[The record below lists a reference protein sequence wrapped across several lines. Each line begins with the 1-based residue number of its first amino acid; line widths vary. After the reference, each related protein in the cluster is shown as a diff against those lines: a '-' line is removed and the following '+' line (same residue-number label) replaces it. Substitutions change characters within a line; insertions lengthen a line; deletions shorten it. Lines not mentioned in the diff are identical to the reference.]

1 MVYGAMQGS
10 SSETDHHPAHLK
22 LLDEAQ
28 GNKLNVVNTSLPAWR
43 NPGPLEAN
51 FPITK
56 REKTSHTCP
65 LRHFCCLKQIVVDFL
80 QKGAV

>member
-22 LLDEAQ
+22 LFDEAQ
-28 GNKLNVVNTSLPAWR
+28 GNKLNAVSISLPAWR

-51 FPITK
+51 FSYYKERKHLSYLPFVTFLLSQ
-56 REKTSHTCP
+56 TN
-65 LRHFCCLKQIVVDFL
+65 CC
-80 QKGAV
+80 